1 MKLGRRYHLQE
12 KRTMWEMEAP
22 RGTGTKMDSAGHVG
36 SLVFGLLLRAA
47 GMVFL
52 MEAVHQLSVKS
63 ASYT

>member
-1 MKLGRRYHLQE
+1 
-12 KRTMWEMEAP
+12 MWEMEAP

-52 MEAVHQLSVKS
+52 MEAVHQLSVKC